1 MQACRQEGVECIV
14 APYEADAQL
23 AFLSKEDIVDLVIT
37 EESDLLVYGCK
48 RVLFKMDEIGNGLLI
63 ETSRLGELEGGKL
76 QGFDETSFR
85 RMCILSG
92 CDYLSSIPGMGLATA
107 NKLMRKFGRDPYKV
121 ISHLRMQKGK
131 SVPPNYVDKYRMAEE
146 TFLYQIVFD
155 PRTQKQVHLTPLPE
169 DVTRQI

>member
-1 MQACRQEGVECIV
+1 MYCLQ
-14 APYEADAQL
+14 
-23 AFLSKEDIVDLVIT
+23 
-37 EESDLLVYGCK
+37 
-48 RVLFKMDEIGNGLLI
+48 VLFKMDEIGNGLLI

-121 ISHLRMQKGK
+121 QSSSLISR
-131 SVPPNYVDKYRMAEE
+131 
-146 TFLYQIVFD
+146 
-155 PRTQKQVHLTPLPE
+155 
-169 DVTRQI
+169 